1 MSEPPPIPDPQE
13 PYTAPSTAALP
24 LASQWVRLGAQI
36 IDVLIAWI
44 PVFILGILTGGR
56 IPVILINILLGVALV
71 GINWQ
76 HLQNGQTIGKKL
88 LKLQIVGRDG
98 SPADRMHIVTRRLLP
113 VWIIGAVPYVG
124 WIVVIADALCIFR
137 AGRNTLHDDFAETK
151 VVQL

>member
-36 IDVLIAWI
+36 IDAIIGVIAVLILNLLTLGNL
-44 PVFILGILTGGR
+44 PQILMTL
-56 IPVILINILLGVALV
+56 LLGAAIV

-88 LKLQIVGRDG
+88 LKLKIVRRDG

-113 VWIIGAVPYVG
+113 VWIVCAVPYLG
-124 WIVVIADALCIFR
+124 PVVVLIDALCIFR